1 MSLAFSS
8 LASRQDCAG
17 TPECGHEHPPDRAD
31 ASGGLARFGA
41 GVAKRFGDHPALCRD
56 RPRRGCRLLEE
67 NGIQADDDLHA
78 TKPRAS
84 SRKASS
90 GRQNYH
96 VAWRLGCS
104 CCAMG
109 RPCVKIHSAELGAH
123 MDDRVAITQLLL
135 AWNGGDQAAL
145 HQLMPMVHDELRRLA
160 RRYMRGERAG
170 HPLQTTALVNEAY
183 LRLVDSSRVHGRTGP
198 TSSRSP
204 AQLMRR
210 ILVDIARARRKRR
223 RGGDAVHVSLDEALV
238 VPDKPGPDLIAL
250 DDALESL
257 AAFDARK
264 GKVVEL
270 RYFGGLS
277 VAETAEVLG
286 VSAVTVMRDWAMA
299 KVWLLRELDRRT

>member
-1 MSLAFSS
+1 M
-8 LASRQDCAG
+8 DE
-17 TPECGHEHPPDRAD
+17 PE
-31 ASGGLARFGA
+31 
-41 GVAKRFGDHPALCRD
+41 
-56 RPRRGCRLLEE
+56 
-67 NGIQADDDLHA
+67 
-78 TKPRAS
+78 
-84 SRKASS
+84 
-90 GRQNYH
+90 
-96 VAWRLGCS
+96 
-104 CCAMG
+104 
-109 RPCVKIHSAELGAH
+109 
-123 MDDRVAITQLLL
+123 AITELLR
-135 AWNGGDQAAL
+135 AWHKGDEQAL
-145 HQLMPMVHDELRRLA
+145 HQLMPIVHDELRRLA
-160 RRYMRGERAG
+160 HRYMRGERAG

-183 LRLVDSSRVHGRTGP
+183 LRLVDSSRVQWQDRAHFFAI
-198 TSSRSP
+198 S

-210 ILVDIARARRKRR
+210 ILVDVARARRRCR

-238 VPDKPGPDLIAL
+238 LPDKPGPDVIAL